1 MNLLNEL
8 PFAVFPIV
16 FFVFFSLIAYVKIAI
31 LLQVLRRGIGGGMP
45 PLIVTVMLGLTLSTL
60 TMSPVFRRSMT
71 ALSDAQIQQN
81 QQAQQARQTQPA
93 SATPWQMGLA
103 PLSQFLTEHTR
114 PEDRQLVSALL
125 SRANRQHAATV
136 ETGDLSFHLA
146 SFFLS
151 ELRAAFS
158 LAFLLLLP
166 FLLLDLVAAF
176 LLSGLS
182 ISGLSARTV
191 TLPFKL
197 LLFLLCDGFSLL
209 YRALLLRTP

>member
-93 SATPWQMGLA
+93 SATPWQMGL
-103 PLSQFLTEHTR
+103 PRQR
-114 PEDRQLVSALL
+114 PHS
-125 SRANRQHAATV
+125 H
-136 ETGDLSFHLA
+136 
-146 SFFLS
+146 
-151 ELRAAFS
+151 
-158 LAFLLLLP
+158 
-166 FLLLDLVAAF
+166 
-176 LLSGLS
+176 
-182 ISGLSARTV
+182 
-191 TLPFKL
+191 
-197 LLFLLCDGFSLL
+197 LFLRPQQDP
-209 YRALLLRTP
+209 RPQPLRLHE

>member
-1 MNLLNEL
+1 
-8 PFAVFPIV
+8 
-16 FFVFFSLIAYVKIAI
+16 
-31 LLQVLRRGIGGGMP
+31 MP